1 VVNVVS
7 PGPNPERPSGADGP
21 ASNVRLLVV
30 LAVTVTSVLLYLDR
44 VCIAEVLKY
53 DTARR
58 DLHLD
63 DDQIAWSYSAFFI
76 AYALAQVPSGWF
88 ADRFGVRSLLT
99 FYLVSWS
106 LLTALCG
113 GVASFG
119 MLFVLRL
126 GVGLAQS
133 GAYPTSGSLLSQWVP
148 LARRGV
154 ASSVVAFG
162 GRLGGVIAPKLTT
175 GLIGLLGSWRPVM
188 VLYGGAGGLAAV
200 AYWFVVRDRPSEHPR
215 CNAAELALIAKG
227 RVPRRDHDLASHFSQ
242 TLAMLAGLTKS
253 GGMWLMCLSQFTTNV
268 GWAFL
273 ITWLPTYLTK
283 ALRVSDELGATM
295 TSVVLFTGMAGM
307 LAGGYVTDWAT
318 RALGL
323 RWGRSLPLVVSRF
336 TAAAAFLVV
345 EHVHSPWAA
354 VAAFAVVAFSTDVGV
369 AGTWAFMQDVGGR
382 YVGAVLGWGNMW
394 GNFGAAVLPF
404 FPGWFSVSPESTNW
418 NAVFLACA
426 AAFFISGLAS
436 LGIDATKPVVRELS
450 PLPSGEG

>member
-1 VVNVVS
+1 M
-7 PGPNPERPSGADGP
+7 
-21 ASNVRLLVV
+21 V
-30 LAVTVTSVLLYLDR
+30 LAVALTSVLLYLDR
-44 VCIAEVLKY
+44 ICIAEVLKY
-53 DTARR
+53 DSARR

-76 AYALAQVPSGWF
+76 AYAFAQVPAGWL

-113 GVASFG
+113 WAASFA

-126 GVGLAQS
+126 GVGLAQA
-133 GAYPTSGSLLSQWVP
+133 GAYPTSGSLLSRWVP
-148 LARRGV
+148 LTRRGL

-162 GRLGGVIAPKLTT
+162 GRLGGVIAPRLTT
-175 GLIGLLGSWRPVM
+175 DLIGTLGSWRPVM
-188 VLYGGAGGLAAV
+188 VLYGGAGCLAAV
-200 AYWFVVRDRPSEHPR
+200 AYWFVVRDRPGEHPR

-227 RVPRRDHDLASHFSQ
+227 RQPPGDGLRVSHFDE
-242 TLAMLAGLTKS
+242 TVAMLAGLIKS
-253 GGMWLMCLSQFTTNV
+253 GGMWLMCLSQFMTNV
-268 GWAFL
+268 GWVFL
-273 ITWLPTYLTK
+273 ITWLPTYFSK
-283 ALRVSDELGATM
+283 SLRVSDELGATM

-318 RALGL
+318 RTLGL

-336 TAAAAFLVV
+336 IAAAAFLLVG
-345 EHVHSPWAA
+345 HLRSPWAA
-354 VAAFAVVAFSTDVGV
+354 VAAFAVVAFSTDLGV

-382 YVGAVLGWGNMW
+382 FVGAVLGWGNMW
-394 GNFGAAVLPF
+394 GNFGAAVSPF
-404 FPGWFSVSPESTNW
+404 LPGWLSVSPESTNW

-426 AAFFISGLAS
+426 GALVISGLAS
-436 LGIDATKPVVRELS
+436 LGIDATKPVVP